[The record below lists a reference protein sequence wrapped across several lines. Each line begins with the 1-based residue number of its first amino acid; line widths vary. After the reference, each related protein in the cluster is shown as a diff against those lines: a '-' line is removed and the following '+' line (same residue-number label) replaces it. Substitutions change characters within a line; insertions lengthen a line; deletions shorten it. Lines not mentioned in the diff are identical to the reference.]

1 MSTYDM
7 NTRTAPLVD
16 SESELRRLWAAHVCN
31 GLSYRRR
38 RRRRPRRL
46 GYEIS
51 QGQVGYVSLQG
62 TWTRLNKANSSHPSN
77 SESRFVLHPPL
88 LHKIYAI
95 VSLSSS
101 PQWTL
106 TRDSRPAWKRRLG
119 EDEGEQRLGAQ
130 LVHSHFRSLN

>member
-1 MSTYDM
+1 M
-7 NTRTAPLVD
+7 VD
-16 SESELRRLWAAHVCN
+16 SESELRRLWAAHVCD

-38 RRRRPRRL
+38 RRRL

-62 TWTRLNKANSSHPSN
+62 TWTRLNKANSSHPL
-77 SESRFVLHPPL
+77 EFRETVLHPPL

-95 VSLSSS
+95 VSSFSS
-101 PQWTL
+101 PQWTV

-119 EDEGEQRLGAQ
+119 EDEGEQRLCAVSPEP
-130 LVHSHFRSLN
+130 LPIP